1 MRLKLVILNLMT
13 LLFMAFG
20 PGIVP
25 DAGATE
31 CTLENCQF
39 RLECSCPTEVSGTVG
54 SDGSVET
61 PSGKLSQKSVSD
73 SRFKS
78 LKPGTKV
85 KLKQV
90 GKGKYK
96 LAP

>member
-1 MRLKLVILNLMT
+1 MRLYLGSLSLMT
-13 LLFMAFG
+13 VLFIAFG
-20 PGIVP
+20 PGIVSG
-25 DAGATE
+25 AGATE
-31 CTLENCQF
+31 CTLENCQM
-39 RLECSCPTEVSGTVG
+39 RPECSCPTEVSGTVG

-61 PSGKLSQKSVSD
+61 SSGKLPQKSVSD
-73 SRFKS
+73 SRIKS